1 MVQSR
6 QMSLSEFFPNNGR
19 IPEGY
24 SFMVLKTYFD
34 AGNKDDSKQYDLLS
48 LAAVCG
54 TPSEWE
60 PFEIDWGKALEA
72 HHADYLHVT
81 DALTRNGIYEG
92 WTETQ
97 TKDFLRDCVG
107 VAQKHLIRS
116 DRHGNIAQ
124 FGLFPYVSSVVLKDY
139 VDARTVYPDM
149 PINANEPIFRMA
161 LTASLL
167 WGRDQAGVEEYQMV
181 FDRGE
186 PFYGYLC
193 NLLESK
199 KAKSEAL
206 ALSLISSHTQAKMIG
221 VPALQLADLF
231 AWGISHKLQP
241 EKQDWHEELLSLDI
255 GEDWRDSTN
264 MLDVHRDAHVWK
276 GWNIPKRRAT
286 K

>member
-1 MVQSR
+1 
-6 QMSLSEFFPNNGR
+6 MSLSEFFPNNR
-19 IPEGY
+19 SIPEGY

-34 AGNKDDSKQYDLLS
+34 AGNKDDSKQYDHLC

-54 TPSEWE
+54 TQLEWE
-60 PFEIDWGKALEA
+60 PFEVDWVKVLDA
-72 HHADYLHVT
+72 HHANYLHVT
-81 DALTRNGIYEG
+81 DAVTGNGIYEG
-92 WTETQ
+92 WTDTKI
-97 TKDFLRDCVG
+97 KDFLRDCVG

-124 FGLFPYVSSVVLKDY
+124 FGLFPYVASVVLKDY
-139 VDARTVYPDM
+139 MDARSVCPDM

-167 WGRDQAGVEEYQMV
+167 WGRDQAGADEYQMV

-206 ALSLISSHTQAKMIG
+206 ALSMISSHTQAKMIC

-231 AWGISHKLQP
+231 AWGISHKLQS
-241 EKQDWHEELLSLDI
+241 EKQEWHEELLRLDI

-264 MLDVHRDAHVWK
+264 IFDVHRDAHAWK
-276 GWNIPKRRAT
+276 AWNIPKRRAT